1 MRTATV
7 LLAVV
12 VVLVA
17 APAWA
22 DFEAGQE
29 AHDRGNYATTLK
41 KLRPLAEQGDALA
54 QGLLGFMYAQGQG
67 VPQDDA
73 RAVRWYR
80 LAAEQGNA
88 MGQDG
93 LGVMY
98 TAGRGVPQDDAR
110 AVRWYRLAA
119 EQGNAMGQRNLGFM
133 YVTGRGVQQDYVQAY
148 LWFNLAAA
156 QGDEGARKDRDILA
170 EQMTLAQIG
179 DAQRLAREWKPK
191 SK

>member
-1 MRTATV
+1 MRGATV

-17 APAWA
+17 ASAWA

-29 AHDRGNYATTLK
+29 AFEQGDYAPALK
-41 KLRPLAEQGDALA
+41 EFRALAEQGDADA
-54 QGLLGFMYAQGQG
+54 QYTLGLMYELGQ
-67 VPQDDA
+67 
-73 RAVRWYR
+73 
-80 LAAEQGNA
+80 
-88 MGQDG
+88 
-93 LGVMY
+93 
-98 TAGRGVPQDDAR
+98 
-110 AVRWYRLAA
+110 
-119 EQGNAMGQRNLGFM
+119 
-133 YVTGRGVQQDYVQAY
+133 GVQQDYVQAY

-179 DAQRLAREWKPK
+179 DAQRLAREWKAR